1 MTNDEGTSFDEM
13 ISTTSEEL
21 RSRNVK
27 IILLGDDLEGVNELI
42 KNGLARLLIK
52 EKLDEENYRIQ
63 HEGEEIMLTIS
74 YTDGKEKMEPLTTM
88 LFKSANVVFIV
99 YQIGH
104 PETAE
109 HLSSWLK
116 EIDRYAENS
125 VPRKLLGLKS
135 NKALT
140 EVNYAK
146 QFAEENLVKNE
157 VLDINDPTLCSQL
170 FIKEIDNALIDSVQ
184 SKPIPLKK
192 NEKKSCCC
200 LIM

>member
-1 MTNDEGTSFDEM
+1 MTDDEVIYFDEM
-13 ISTTSEEL
+13 ASTTSEE
-21 RSRNVK
+21 SRGQNVK
-27 IILLGDDLEGVNELI
+27 IIFLGDDLEGVDELI

-52 EKLDEENYRIQ
+52 EKIDEENYRIQ
-63 HEGEEIMLTIS
+63 HKGEEIMLTIS
-74 YTDGKEKMEPLTTM
+74 YTDGKEKTKSLTTM
-88 LFKSANVVFIV
+88 FFKSANIVFIV

-109 HLSSWLK
+109 HLNAWSK
-116 EIDRYAENS
+116 EVDRYAENS
-125 VPRKLLGLKS
+125 IPRKLLGLKS
-135 NKALT
+135 NKTPL
-140 EVNYAK
+140 EVTHAK

-170 FIKEIDNALIDSVQ
+170 FIKEIDNALIESIQ
-184 SKPIPLKK
+184 SKPLPPKK